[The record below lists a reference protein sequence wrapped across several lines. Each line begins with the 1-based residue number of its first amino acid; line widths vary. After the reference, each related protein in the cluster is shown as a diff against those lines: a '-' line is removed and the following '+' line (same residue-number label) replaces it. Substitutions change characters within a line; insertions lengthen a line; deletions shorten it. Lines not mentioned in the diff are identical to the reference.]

1 MEILAYV
8 SDNLDVIATLTGE
21 HVAIVLAA
29 VGGAVLTGVP
39 LGVAVAQRPALA
51 AAVLGVAG
59 VVTTIPSIALFG
71 LLLPILAVVG
81 QGIGPVPAI
90 IAVFLYAHLPIVR
103 NTYTALA
110 GVDPALREAARG
122 MGMTRRQRLR
132 QVELPLATPVILA
145 GVRTAV
151 VANIGV
157 AAVAAYV
164 GGGGL
169 GTLISRG
176 ISQSDPRQIVTGA
189 VAVSLLAIAADLAL
203 LWLQRRLAR
212 RGGGGG
218 PVRVPVLPRAA
229 AAAQP

>member
-1 MEILAYV
+1 M
-8 SDNLDVIATLTGE
+8 
-21 HVAIVLAA
+21 
-29 VGGAVLTGVP
+29 
-39 LGVAVAQRPALA
+39 AL
-51 AAVLGVAG
+51 
-59 VVTTIPSIALFG
+59 
-71 LLLPILAVVG
+71 VG
-81 QGIGPVPAI
+81 QGIGPVPAV

-103 NTYTALA
+103 NTYTALV

-151 VANIGV
+151 VTNIGV
-157 AAVAAYV
+157 AAIAAYV

-176 ISQSDPRQIVTGA
+176 ISQSDPRQLVTGA

-212 RGGGGG
+212 RQMA
-218 PVRVPVLPRAA
+218 PARHAPTRTAA
-229 AAAQP
+229 VAAP

>member
-1 MEILAYV
+1 MEVLSYAL
-8 SDNLDVIATLTGE
+8 DNLDVILALTGE

-39 LGVAVAQRPALA
+39 LGIAIAQRPALA
-51 AAVLGVAG
+51 GPVLGIAG

-71 LLLPILAVVG
+71 LLLPILAVIG
-81 QGIGPVPAI
+81 QGIGALPAI
-90 IAVFLYAHLPIVR
+90 IAVFLYAQLPIVR
-103 NTYTALA
+103 NTYTALV

-176 ISQSDPRQIVTGA
+176 ISQSDPRQLVTGA
-189 VAVSLLAIAADLAL
+189 VAVSLLAIVADLGL

-212 RGGGGG
+212 RQ
-218 PVRVPVLPRAA
+218 PARTSNVAA
-229 AAAQP
+229 AAVATP

>member
-1 MEILAYV
+1 MEVLSYAL
-8 SDNLDVIATLTGE
+8 DNLDVILALTGE

-39 LGVAVAQRPALA
+39 LGVAIAQRPALA
-51 AAVLGVAG
+51 GPVLGIAG

-71 LLLPILAVVG
+71 LLLPILAVIG
-81 QGIGPVPAI
+81 QGIGALPAI
-90 IAVFLYAHLPIVR
+90 IAVFLYAQLPIVR
-103 NTYTALA
+103 NTYTALV

-176 ISQSDPRQIVTGA
+176 ISQSDPRQLVTGA
-189 VAVSLLAIAADLAL
+189 VAVSLLAIVADLGL

-212 RGGGGG
+212 RQ
-218 PVRVPVLPRAA
+218 PASIPAHTPNVAA
-229 AAAQP
+229 AVATP

>member
-1 MEILAYV
+1 MEVLSYAL
-8 SDNLDVIATLTGE
+8 DNLDVILALTGE

-39 LGVAVAQRPALA
+39 LGVAIAQRPALA
-51 AAVLGVAG
+51 GPVLGIAG

-71 LLLPILAVVG
+71 LLLPILAVIG
-81 QGIGPVPAI
+81 QGIGALPAI
-90 IAVFLYAHLPIVR
+90 IAVFLYAQLPIVR
-103 NTYTALA
+103 NTYTALV

-176 ISQSDPRQIVTGA
+176 ISQSDPRQLVTGA
-189 VAVSLLAIAADLAL
+189 VAVSLLAIVADLGL

-212 RGGGGG
+212 RQ
-218 PVRVPVLPRAA
+218 PARIPAHTSNVVAA
-229 AAAQP
+229 VATP

>member
-1 MEILAYV
+1 MEILAYAL
-8 SDNLDVIATLTGE
+8 DNLDVIVALTGE

-110 GVDPALREAARG
+110 GVDPSLREAARG

-189 VAVSLLAIAADLAL
+189 VAVSLLAIVADLAL

-212 RGGGGG
+212 RGGG

-229 AAAQP
+229 AVAQQP